1 MYLQFL
7 TVAAVLVAEGGAV
20 ATAGR
25 TDEICLGASEP
36 IIDVHSHIYAKD
48 ARWEARVPNPA
59 TGIPLDVI
67 GETALREA
75 TRAEYQRHGIIRALV
90 DDDGPSG
97 DIQVARRSVAR
108 DPRRMRLAI
117 EVRIPTPEV
126 LARIRALHRS
136 GELAA
141 IGEVIAQYY
150 GAGPDD
156 PRMEPLWALAEEL
169 DLPVGIHMGLGP
181 PGVNMEWPEMRMRLG
196 NPLLLEEVLVR
207 HPRLRVYIMHAGW
220 PNIDGLLAMLHSF
233 PNLYADIAVIDW
245 AIPRAE
251 FYTYL
256 RRIVE
261 AGFGDRIM
269 YGSDQMVWPDAIG
282 ISIERI
288 RSAPFLSE
296 AQKRDIFFN
305 NAARFFRWND
315 IAECGRQ
322 SAR

>member
-1 MYLQFL
+1 MYLHSL
-7 TVAAVLVAEGGAV
+7 AAAFVLLGQGGAV
-20 ATAGR
+20 APASR
-25 TDEICLGASEP
+25 SNDICLGTSEP
-36 IIDVHSHIYAKD
+36 IIDVHSHIYARD

-67 GETALREA
+67 GEAALREA
-75 TRAEYQRHGIIRALV
+75 TRAEFQRHGVIRALV

-97 DIQVARRSVAR
+97 DIEVARRSVTR

-126 LARIRALHRS
+126 LARIRSLHRS
-136 GELAA
+136 GEIAA

-181 PGVNMEWPEMRMRLG
+181 PGVNAEWPEMRMRLG
-196 NPLLLEEVLVR
+196 NPLLLEEVLIR

-220 PNIDGLLAMLHSF
+220 PHIDGLLAMLHSF
-233 PNLYADIAVIDW
+233 PNLYVDVAVVDW

-256 RRIVE
+256 RRIVG

-296 AQKRDIFFN
+296 QQKRDIFFN
-305 NAARFFRWND
+305 NAVRFFRWND
-315 IAECGRQ
+315 IAACGRQ
-322 SAR
+322 PAR